1 LGLQYFCCSVGS
13 ILTDLFGPRMIGVFG
28 GLISFLGLFLSVFV
42 KDIKIYYLTYGIC
55 FGIGQALLITS
66 TMAILPHYFN
76 KRLSLAN
83 GIMNALSAI
92 IVVILPVLTS
102 KIIHSY
108 SLMGLFYFLSGL
120 NLLTVIMAFTY
131 KPLIRHDRSLTK
143 KERLKHSFGIS
154 VLKKKGF
161 VVWCIA
167 SFIACF
173 GWLIPIIVIVI
184 N

>member
-1 LGLQYFCCSVGS
+1 
-13 ILTDLFGPRMIGVFG
+13 
-28 GLISFLGLFLSVFV
+28 
-42 KDIKIYYLTYGIC
+42 
-55 FGIGQALLITS
+55 
-66 TMAILPHYFN
+66 MAILPHYFN

-83 GIMNALSAI
+83 GIANALSAI

-108 SLMGLFYFLSGL
+108 SLVGLFYFLSGL

-131 KPLIRHDRSLTK
+131 RPLIRNDKNLTK
-143 KERLKHSFGIS
+143 IQRLKNSFGIS

-173 GWLIPIIVIVI
+173 GWLIPIVVIVI
-184 N
+184 RQFYFIYSLMINLFLINLNILIFKGSSFNSCIS